1 MNATTK
7 PTDTSMQ
14 IIAEESHGHWAAWFD
29 SKNIPARVVGVG
41 MFGGRDAS
49 EAIQRLLE
57 NSPAKHLTLE
67 DFYVDLT
74 DFRADRVVV
83 VLIDGLDPG
92 VQQAGVC
99 AICGGSG
106 RYVGLNAV
114 ESCKACGGTGKQ

>member
-1 MNATTK
+1 MR
-7 PTDTSMQ
+7 
-14 IIAEESHGHWAAWFD
+14 IIAEESHGHWSAWFD
-29 SKNIPARVVGVG
+29 SADIPARVAGVG

-67 DFYVDLT
+67 DFIVDLT

-99 AICGGSG
+99 ADCGGTG
-106 RYVGLNAV
+106 RYVGLHDVTACQ
-114 ESCKACGGTGKQ
+114 SCGGSGVR